1 MKKYFGDK
9 AFYKHLL
16 VIVVP
21 ILVQNAITNF
31 VNLLDNIMVGQV
43 GTNPMSGVSIVNQ
56 LIFIFNLC
64 LFGGVAGAGIFTAQ
78 FFGKRDEEGIRHT
91 FRFKILTVVIIDIL
105 AVGILYFFGEN
116 LITFYMHQNGETGDA
131 AQVLHYG
138 KQYLNVMFFE
148 MIPFSLT
155 QAYASTLRECDDT
168 MLPMK
173 AGIVAIFMNLILNY
187 ILIYGKFGLPALGV
201 VGAAL
206 ATAIAR
212 CFEAGII
219 LIYTHRHTQR
229 HGFIVG
235 AYRSLHIPGALA
247 LDMIRKGFP
256 LLLNETLW
264 SMGIAALGANYAVR
278 GLEVIAATNISNT
291 LSNLFNV
298 IFFSM
303 GSATAI
309 IIGQE
314 LGANDPNVKTD
325 AGRLAVTSVGACMVT
340 GALMFLCAGFFPLIY
355 NTEPEVRELATGLI
369 RIAAVF
375 SPLYAY
381 ENVAYFTIRSGGKTW
396 ITFVFDAGF
405 LWLIPVPISYLMVH
419 YTGLSILM
427 IYLLIQCL
435 DFLKAGYGFYLVR
448 KGGWIQNLT
457 GASEKAK
464 TAAE

>member
-9 AFYKHLL
+9 AFYRHLL

-21 ILVQNAITNF
+21 ILIQNAITNF

-64 LFGGVAGAGIFTAQ
+64 LFGGLAGAGIFTAQ
-78 FFGKRDEEGIRHT
+78 FFGKQDVEGIRHT
-91 FRFKILTVVIIDIL
+91 FRFKILIVAVIDLL
-105 AVGILYFFGEN
+105 AIGILFFFGED
-116 LITFYMHQNGETGDA
+116 LITFYMHQNGEAGDA
-131 AQVLHYG
+131 AQVLYYG
-138 KQYLNVMFFE
+138 KQYLSVMFLE

-173 AGIVAIFMNLILNY
+173 AGIVAIVMNLILNY
-187 ILIYGKFGLPALGV
+187 LLIYGKLGLPALGV

-212 CFEAGII
+212 LFEAGIV
-219 LIYTHRHTQR
+219 LIYTHRHSER
-229 HGFIVG
+229 HAFIRS
-235 AYRSLHIPGALA
+235 AYRSMHIPRALA
-247 LDMIRKGFP
+247 LDMMRKGFP

-264 SMGIAALGANYAVR
+264 SMGIAALGVNYAVR
-278 GLEVIAATNISNT
+278 GLEVIAANNISNT

-309 IIGQE
+309 ILGQE
-314 LGANDPNVKTD
+314 LGAGNPEVKTD
-325 AGRLAVTSVGACMVT
+325 AGRLAITSVGACVVT
-340 GALMFLCAGFFPLIY
+340 GSLMFLCAGFFPEIY
-355 NTEPEVRELATGLI
+355 NTEPGVRELATGLI
-369 RIAAVF
+369 RISACF
-375 SPLYAY
+375 SPLFAY

-396 ITFVFDAGF
+396 ITFVFDAGY
-405 LWLIPVPISYLMVH
+405 LWLIPVPFSYLMVH
-419 YTGLSILM
+419 YTAMPILT
-427 IYLLIQCL
+427 IYLLVQCL
-435 DFLKAGYGFYLVR
+435 DFIKAGYGLYLVR
-448 KGGWIQNLT
+448 KGNWIQDLT
-457 GASEKAK
+457 GSSK
-464 TAAE
+464 TVPEQA